1 MPKPRRIKKGEP
13 GYGKKK
19 FVVKGT
25 HKGKPYTVRFG
36 DPNMEIRRDNPKAK
50 KNFRSRHNCS
60 EKNVRSRHNC
70 SEKKDPTKAGY
81 WSCKM
86 WSSKKVSDVTS

>member
-25 HKGKPYTVRFG
+25 NKGKPYTVRFG

-60 EKNVRSRHNC
+60 EK
-70 SEKKDPTKAGY
+70 KDPTKAGY

>member
-25 HKGKPYTVRFG
+25 YKGKPYTVRFG
-36 DPNMEIRRDNPKAK
+36 DPDMEIKRDDPKRRKA
-50 KNFRSRHNCS
+50 FRD
-60 EKNVRSRHNC
+60 RHNC
-70 SEKKDPTKAGY
+70 SEKKDPTKAGW
-81 WSCKM
+81 WSCKL
-86 WSSKKVSDVTS
+86 WSKKKVSDITV